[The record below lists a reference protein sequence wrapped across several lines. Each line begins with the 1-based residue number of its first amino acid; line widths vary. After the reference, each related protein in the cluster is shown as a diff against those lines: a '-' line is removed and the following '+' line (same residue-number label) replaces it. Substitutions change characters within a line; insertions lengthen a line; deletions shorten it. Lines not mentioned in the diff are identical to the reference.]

1 MPLVASALA
10 PLVLLIGVGVALARG
25 RFLADGFWPGLDR
38 LNYWVFFPALILES
52 LATSE
57 VGLGGSGRVAV
68 ALWGG
73 LAVVAL
79 AALSVRRVVARD
91 GPAFTSVFQ
100 GAVRFNSYVAFLVV
114 PVLYPGSD
122 GAVALF
128 VALTVPVVNVLAVLV
143 LARFADAAALDGR
156 TLLRSIAS
164 NPLIAASLLGIAANA
179 VALPLGP
186 VARALELLG
195 QAALAAGLLS
205 VGASLR
211 FREAGR
217 RTRPILASMALK
229 FVALPLATFAFGVA
243 LALPP
248 AWLGPLT
255 LFQAMPTASA
265 SYVLARAMGGD
276 ERLMASILAVH
287 TVAAIVTLPLAYAVL
302 RAALPAASGG

>member
-1 MPLVASALA
+1 MTLVASALV
-10 PLVLLIGVGVALARG
+10 PLVLLIAVGVALRRG

-38 LNYWVFFPALILES
+38 LNYWVFFPALIIES

-57 VGLGGSGRVAV
+57 VGLGGSGRVAL

-73 LAVVAL
+73 LALVAL
-79 AALSVRRVVARD
+79 ATWGARRAVASD

-122 GAVALF
+122 GLVALF

-143 LARFADAAALDGR
+143 LVRFAGVTAFDGR
-156 TLLRSIAS
+156 TLLRSIVT
-164 NPLIAASLLGIAANA
+164 NPLIAASLLGIALNA
-179 VALPLGP
+179 VGAPLGP
-186 VARALELLG
+186 LARALELLG

-205 VGASLR
+205 VGAGLR

-217 RTRPILASMALK
+217 RVRPIAASMAAK
-229 FVALPLATFAFGVA
+229 FVALPVATFAVGSALGVPA
-243 LALPP
+243 
-248 AWLGPLT
+248 AWLGPLV

-287 TVAAIVTLPLAYAVL
+287 TLAAIGVLPLAYAAL
-302 RAALPAASGG
+302 RAALGG

>member
-1 MPLVASALA
+1 MTLVASALV
-10 PLVLLIGVGVALARG
+10 PLVLLIAVGVALRRG
-25 RFLADGFWPGLDR
+25 RFLSDGFWPGLDR
-38 LNYWVFFPALILES
+38 LNYWVFFPALIIES

-57 VGLGGSGRVAV
+57 VGLGGSGRVAL

-73 LAVVAL
+73 LALVAL
-79 AALSVRRVVARD
+79 AMGIARRAVASD

-100 GAVRFNSYVAFLVV
+100 GAIRFNSYVAFLVV

-122 GAVALF
+122 GLVALF

-143 LARFADAAALDGR
+143 LVRFAAVSAFDGR
-156 TLLRSIAS
+156 TLLRSIVT
-164 NPLIAASLLGIAANA
+164 NPLIAASLLGIALNVLGA
-179 VALPLGP
+179 PLGP

-205 VGASLR
+205 VGAGLR

-217 RTRPILASMALK
+217 RARPIAASMVAK
-229 FVALPLATFAFGVA
+229 FVALPVATFVLAGA
-243 LALPP
+243 LGLPD
-248 AWLGPLT
+248 AWIGPLV

-287 TVAAIVTLPLAYAVL
+287 TLAAIGVLPLAYAAL
-302 RAALPAASGG
+302 RAALGG